1 MGYKMSYT
9 IKEVNFDTGE
19 IIERDLTESEIE
31 ILEND
36 RSQLAA
42 QQNETEALLQK
53 RTLALSKLVALG
65 LDLDDLRAL
74 GLQHNL

>member
-1 MGYKMSYT
+1 MSYT

-74 GLQHNL
+74 GL

>member
-9 IKEVNFDTGE
+9 IKEVNFDTVE